1 MDANRTDLLG
11 ELARDAALERSDFL
25 VRSAE
30 QLQGF
35 LEANAARIKEI
46 GGMTLIDDDPD
57 YLSIAPDLTFRSR
70 TRFQDDATGEWVS
83 ETEVIESAAELVE
96 LYNPADVYAAFA
108 EAAREAAGL
117 EPEPT
122 AADDLLSVAGI
133 AQEES
138 VSPEA
143 DVAYAAAADDWA
155 AGQPLDADDETSAA
169 HKLYDLALTFQ
180 ERSQLAEAR
189 LIEQFQVAAG
199 GLAEQVGDM
208 IVIDD
213 DDERLSLSRTGQIHA
228 EVEPEGEEGEWR
240 KLTTPEE
247 LVEFYDPT
255 DVFGDIA
262 DAIAEAYP
270 AVAPELDEAED
281 DEEEPDEDDD
291 DDDDDDDEPAA
302 DADAQPKADR

>member
-25 VRSAE
+25 VRSAD

-57 YLSIAPDLTFRSR
+57 YLSVAPDLSFRSR
-70 TRFQDDATGEWVS
+70 TRFQDEATGEWVS

-96 LYNPADVYAAFA
+96 LYNPADIYAAFA

-180 ERSQLAEAR
+180 ERSQLSEAR

-281 DEEEPDEDDD
+281 DEEESDEDDAE
-291 DDDDDDDEPAA
+291 DDEPAP

>member
-1 MDANRTDLLG
+1 MTSQSGALG
-11 ELARDAALERSDFL
+11 EIAGDASLERTSFL
-25 VRSAE
+25 STAGE
-30 QLQGF
+30 QLKRF
-35 LEANAARIKEI
+35 LEANRSRIKEI
-46 GGMTLIDDDPD
+46 GGLVLIDDDPD
-57 YLSIAPDLTFRSR
+57 YLSVAPDGTFRSR
-70 TRFQDDATGEWVS
+70 TRYQDDVTGEWKS
-83 ETEVIESAAELVE
+83 ETEVIESSAELVE

-143 DVAYAAAADDWA
+143 DVAYAGAADDWA

-199 GLAEQVGDM
+199 GLADQVGDM

-291 DDDDDDDEPAA
+291 DAEDDEPAA

>member
-1 MDANRTDLLG
+1 
-11 ELARDAALERSDFL
+11 
-25 VRSAE
+25 
-30 QLQGF
+30 
-35 LEANAARIKEI
+35 
-46 GGMTLIDDDPD
+46 MTLIDDDPD
-57 YLSIAPDLTFRSR
+57 YLSVAPDLSFRSR
-70 TRFQDDATGEWVS
+70 TRFQDETTGEWVS
-83 ETEVIESAAELVE
+83 ETEVVESAAELVE
-96 LYNPADVYAAFA
+96 LYNPADIYAAFA

-117 EPEPT
+117 QPEPT
-122 AADDLLSVAGI
+122 AAEDLLSVAGI

-138 VSPEA
+138 ISPEA

-180 ERSQLAEAR
+180 ERSQLSEAH

-270 AVAPELDEAED
+270 AVAPELDEED
-281 DEEEPDEDDD
+281 DDEGEPDEDDD
-291 DDDDDDDEPAA
+291 AEDDEPAG
-302 DADAQPKADR
+302 DAQPKADR

>member
-25 VRSAE
+25 VRSAD

-35 LEANAARIKEI
+35 LEANAARIREI

-57 YLSIAPDLTFRSR
+57 YLSVAPDLSFRSR
-70 TRFQDDATGEWVS
+70 TRFQDEATGEWVS
-83 ETEVIESAAELVE
+83 ETEVLESAAELVE
-96 LYNPADVYAAFA
+96 LYNPADIYAAFA
-108 EAAREAAGL
+108 EAARDAAGL
-117 EPEPT
+117 APEPT
-122 AADDLLSVAGI
+122 AADDLLNVAGI
-133 AQEES
+133 GPEES

-189 LIEQFQVAAG
+189 LLEQFQLAAG
-199 GLAEQVGDM
+199 GLAEQVGDL

-213 DDERLSLSRTGQIHA
+213 DDERLSLAHTGQIHA
-228 EVEPEGEEGEWR
+228 EVEPEGNEGEWR
-240 KLTTPEE
+240 KLMTPEE

-262 DAIAEAYP
+262 DAIADAYP
-270 AVAPELDEAED
+270 AVAPELDEDDED
-281 DEEEPDEDDD
+281 DESDEDDD
-291 DDDDDDDEPAA
+291 APDDAPAGDAEAHPAA
-302 DADAQPKADR
+302 DR